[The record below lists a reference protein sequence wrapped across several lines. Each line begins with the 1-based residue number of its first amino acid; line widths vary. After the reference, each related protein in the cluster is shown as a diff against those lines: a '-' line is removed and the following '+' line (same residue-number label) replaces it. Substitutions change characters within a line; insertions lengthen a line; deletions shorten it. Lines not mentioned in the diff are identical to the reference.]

1 MRGPNAITVRSVSC
15 AEPAIAVAG
24 LTKRFGSGWAVRE
37 LSFSVSR
44 GARVALLGANG
55 AGKTTTIAMIL
66 GLLEPSAG
74 SIRVLGAEVPR
85 QRYRILAGLNFSS
98 PYVDLPARLTVRQNL
113 EVYARLYGVPEVRER
128 LRELASELRLEDFLD
143 RPTGRLSAGQKT
155 RVMLA
160 KALVNRP
167 RLLILDEPTASLDPD
182 SADRLRSYLDRY
194 AAESGATLFLASHNM
209 AEVERLCDEVL
220 LLEEGRLAAHGAPSE
235 LVRRFGRRNLE
246 EVFLQIAREG
256 SRLDG

>member
-1 MRGPNAITVRSVSC
+1 
-15 AEPAIAVAG
+15 
-24 LTKRFGSGWAVRE
+24 
-37 LSFSVSR
+37 
-44 GARVALLGANG
+44 
-55 AGKTTTIAMIL
+55 
-66 GLLEPSAG
+66 
-74 SIRVLGAEVPR
+74 VLDAEVPR
-85 QRYRILAGLNFSS
+85 QRYQILAKLNFSS

-113 EVYARLYGVPEVRER
+113 NVYARLYGVPKVRER

-182 SADRLRSYLDRY
+182 NADRLRSYLDRY
-194 AAESGATLFLASHNM
+194 AADSGATLFLASHNM

-220 LLEEGRLAAHGAPSE
+220 LLKEGRLAARGAPAE
-235 LVRRFGRRNLE
+235 LVGRFGRRNLE

-256 SRLDG
+256 TDPDG